1 MSGDQWLRA
10 RLAPWLELFSTSAS
24 GSDEARGHLRTRR
37 EWWFWCDSMAVLCD
51 WRMVLWWFYGDF
63 IAISWYLVVIG
74 VDFRLWWFI
83 SWSLWIVL
91 VIGIVIHSVI
101 YAYFVGTKKTRRTPQ
116 LAIDIPTSV
125 WIGQNVTVWI
135 LYKWTYI
142 NGILFI
148 VGFDY
153 KRVWTWCV
161 FD

>member
-1 MSGDQWLRA
+1 MDHQITIE
-10 RLAPWLELFSTSAS
+10 PPLELIGMSHWWAATNGCARASPHGWNSSA
-24 GSDEARGHLRTRR
+24 LRPVVPMRR
-37 EWWFWCDSMAVLCD
+37 EATSERDAT
-51 WRMVLWWFYGDF
+51 GDF
-63 IAISWYLVVIG
+63 DVAISWYLVVIG